1 LHTERELLARRF
13 RVDREEM
20 KGVENRY
27 NIAPTQP
34 ILTIYSGSAG
44 RAVAAMRWGLIPSW
58 AEDLSKLPSMIN
70 ARIETAATRASYR
83 VAFRQ
88 QRCLILAD
96 GFYEWGPSDVPR
108 GKRTPFWFSLASGEP
123 FAMAGLWSRWRPPNE
138 PDTEPQLSCTI
149 LTGPANEAVAR
160 VHSRMPVI
168 LHPEAEEPWVDPALR
183 DVGAIRA
190 LLASISAEALQTV
203 PVSRRVNSPRNDG
216 PDLIQ
221 PVPEPPTMG
230 F

>member
-1 LHTERELLARRF
+1 
-13 RVDREEM
+13 
-20 KGVENRY
+20 
-27 NIAPTQP
+27 
-34 ILTIYSGSAG
+34 
-44 RAVAAMRWGLIPSW
+44 
-58 AEDLSKLPSMIN
+58 
-70 ARIETAATRASYR
+70 
-83 VAFRQ
+83 
-88 QRCLILAD
+88 
-96 GFYEWGPSDVPR
+96 
-108 GKRTPFWFSLASGEP
+108 
-123 FAMAGLWSRWRPPNE
+123 
-138 PDTEPQLSCTI
+138 
-149 LTGPANEAVAR
+149 
-160 VHSRMPVI
+160 MPVI